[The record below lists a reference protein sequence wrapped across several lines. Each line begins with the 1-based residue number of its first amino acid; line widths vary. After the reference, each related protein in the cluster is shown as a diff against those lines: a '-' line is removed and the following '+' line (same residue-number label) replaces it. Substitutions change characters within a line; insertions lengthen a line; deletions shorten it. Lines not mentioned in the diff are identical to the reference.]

1 MGKRVSDHLG
11 CHAHR
16 QSVVGVDRILALQ
29 TSGQYRSI
37 GMRGSHGTLIDLRI
51 PTKHATADIL
61 DVSLN
66 V

>member
-1 MGKRVSDHLG
+1 MGAAERTGGGWEVD
-11 CHAHR
+11 
-16 QSVVGVDRILALQ
+16 GVERILAFQ
-29 TSGQYRSI
+29 RPGQYRPI
-37 GMRGSHGTLIDLRI
+37 GMDDSHGALIDLRI